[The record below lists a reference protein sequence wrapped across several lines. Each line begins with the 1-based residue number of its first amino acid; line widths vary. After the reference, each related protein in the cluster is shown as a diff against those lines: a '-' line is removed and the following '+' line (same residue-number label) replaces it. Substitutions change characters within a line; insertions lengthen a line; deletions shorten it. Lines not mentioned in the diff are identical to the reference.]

1 MFRNE
6 VKYRVSFLLLTEH
19 VTLDI
24 SMSILIV
31 NISKILFYDKY
42 DISEGMDVNDMSVW
56 RFLSMSF
63 SHKTNVWNKSHDLM
77 VRPLSFTEVTTMYIN
92 DIN

>member
-1 MFRNE
+1 MFRSE

-31 NISKILFYDKY
+31 NISNILFYDKY
-42 DISEGMDVNDMSVW
+42 DISEGMDVNNSQFGD
-56 RFLSMSF
+56 F
-63 SHKTNVWNKSHDLM
+63 
-77 VRPLSFTEVTTMYIN
+77 
-92 DIN
+92 

>member
-1 MFRNE
+1 MFRHE

-31 NISKILFYDKY
+31 NISNILFYDKY
-42 DISEGMDVNDMSVW
+42 DISEGMDVNNSQFGD
-56 RFLSMSF
+56 F
-63 SHKTNVWNKSHDLM
+63 
-77 VRPLSFTEVTTMYIN
+77 
-92 DIN
+92 

>member
-31 NISKILFYDKY
+31 NISNILFYDKY
-42 DISEGMDVNDMSVW
+42 DISEGMDVNNSQFGD
-56 RFLSMSF
+56 F
-63 SHKTNVWNKSHDLM
+63 
-77 VRPLSFTEVTTMYIN
+77 
-92 DIN
+92 

>member
-31 NISKILFYDKY
+31 NISNILFYDKY
-42 DISEGMDVNDMSVW
+42 DISEGMDVNNSQFGDFWAWLFHIKQMYETS
-56 RFLSMSF
+56 
-63 SHKTNVWNKSHDLM
+63 LM
-77 VRPLSFTEVTTMYIN
+77 IWW
-92 DIN
+92 

>member
-31 NISKILFYDKY
+31 NISNILFYDKY
-42 DISEGMDVNDMSVW
+42 DISEGMDVNNSQFGDFWAWLLHIKQMYETS
-56 RFLSMSF
+56 
-63 SHKTNVWNKSHDLM
+63 LM
-77 VRPLSFTEVTTMYIN
+77 IWW
-92 DIN
+92 

>member
-42 DISEGMDVNDMSVW
+42 DISEGMDVITVSLEIFEHDFFTYNKCMKQVSWFDGKTFEFYWSYNDV
-56 RFLSMSF
+56 
-63 SHKTNVWNKSHDLM
+63 
-77 VRPLSFTEVTTMYIN
+77 Y
-92 DIN
+92 